1 MNAEKKIAVI
11 GIGKLGLCFALN
23 AEHGGYAVTG
33 VDVSEDYVLSIN
45 RKTFHSP
52 EPLVNEYLQKAK
64 NFEATTD
71 IAKALFGD
79 VIFVFVSTPAL
90 PDGSY
95 DHGQIERIATQLL
108 ELPKPTS
115 TKHLAIG
122 CTTMPGYC
130 ITLAAKLNGHN
141 YTVSY
146 NPEFIAQGSIIHN
159 QQNPDVI
166 LIGEENSEAGNS
178 IAEVHHSFCQSK
190 PTVHRMDRLSA
201 EIAKL
206 ATNCFLTTKI
216 SFANS
221 IGDLA
226 TKAGADATKVLAAV
240 GADSRIGNKY
250 LNYGD
255 GFGGPCFPRDNR
267 ALQKFADAVKQPL
280 PLAAATDE
288 VNMQHLQF
296 RVQTVLQNNGAND
309 CIEIHG
315 VAYKP
320 GTVFID
326 ESQRLKLAVELVQ
339 QGRKVRIIDRVE
351 VIAQVQSIYGNL
363 FEYVLK

>member
-1 MNAEKKIAVI
+1 MNAEKKIGVI

-23 AEHGGYAVTG
+23 AERSGYLVTG
-33 VDVSEDYVLSIN
+33 VDVSETYVKHLN
-45 RKTFHSP
+45 KKKFRSP
-52 EPLVNEYLQKAK
+52 EPLVNEYLQEAK
-64 NFEATTD
+64 NFFAGTD
-71 IAKALFGD
+71 LSTALHAD
-79 VIFVFVSTPAL
+79 LIFVFVATPAL

-95 DHGQIERIATQLL
+95 NHEQIERIAAQLL
-108 ELPKPTS
+108 SLPKPTS
-115 TKHLAIG
+115 AKHLVIG

-130 ITLAAKLNGHN
+130 NTLAAKLNSHN

-146 NPEFIAQGSIIHN
+146 NPEFIAQGSIIRN
-159 QQNPDVI
+159 QQNPDLI
-166 LIGEENSEAGNS
+166 LIGEENESVGNA
-178 IAEVHHSFCQSK
+178 IEVIHRSFCQST

-226 TKAGADATKVLAAV
+226 IKAGADVTKVLQAV

-250 LNYGD
+250 LSYGD

-267 ALQKFADAVKQPL
+267 ALQKFADTVQQPL
-280 PLAAATDE
+280 PLASATDK
-288 VNMQHLQF
+288 VNEQHLHFQI
-296 RVQTVLQNNGAND
+296 QTLLKAHKPD
-309 CIEIHG
+309 ECIEIDG
-315 VAYKP
+315 VAYKA

-326 ESQRLKLAVELVQ
+326 ESQRLKLALLLAQ
-339 QGRKVRIIDRVE
+339 QNRKVIVTDRTE
-351 VIAQVQSIYGNL
+351 VIEQVKSIYGNL
-363 FEYVLK
+363 FEYRVK